1 MGAKFVLIHGKVQ
14 LPYARINLSAFV
26 GIGRLRGAEEIK
38 LAKTG

>member
-1 MGAKFVLIHGKVQ
+1 MGAKVVVIRDQVELTDAGIE
-14 LPYARINLSAFV
+14 RIALV